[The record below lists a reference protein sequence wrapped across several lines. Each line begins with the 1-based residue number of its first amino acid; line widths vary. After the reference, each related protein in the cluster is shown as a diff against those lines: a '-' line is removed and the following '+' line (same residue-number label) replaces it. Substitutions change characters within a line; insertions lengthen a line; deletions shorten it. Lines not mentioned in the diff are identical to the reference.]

1 MVLVKP
7 DSTSSMPLGNLA
19 SQSCCSNAKQ
29 AMRQAAQSMIETTR
43 LQWTQPLSKEE
54 RSVEERLLDAA

>member
-7 DSTSSMPLGNLA
+7 DSTSSMPSGNLA

>member
-7 DSTSSMPLGNLA
+7 DSARSMSLGNPA
-19 SQSCCSNAKQ
+19 RQSRYANSEQ
-29 AMRQAAQSMIETTR
+29 FMRKAAQAIIETTR
-43 LQWTQPLSKEE
+43 LQWTQPLLKEE